1 MDEAPTGNCSCLK
14 ALTVEKVEKEV
25 AIGNIVWMNDAA
37 GNAHAVLYAKRRM
50 VPKAATIERTHIER
64 GFAHL
69 GASIDKYRKFLP
81 NLETML
87 KNADKK
93 ITIDI
98 EEQFRM
104 DEYQRLNVAAIS
116 SLIREVPADEYDR
129 VELEQRDVP
138 AVSGLEVKDRTEG
151 GIGKFVA
158 NRGPR
163 EDEELEEMEE
173 EPAETISG
181 STKKPGKSNE
191 LANLIA
197 EQHNDLV
204 SDDYAETEE
213 TEEEE
218 DEEVFELAA
227 D

>member
-1 MDEAPTGNCSCLK
+1 MIKNDDK
-14 ALTVEKVEKEV
+14 
-25 AIGNIVWMNDAA
+25 NITTDV
-37 GNAHAVLYAKRRM
+37 
-50 VPKAATIERTHIER
+50 
-64 GFAHL
+64 
-69 GASIDKYRKFLP
+69 
-81 NLETML
+81 
-87 KNADKK
+87 
-93 ITIDI
+93 

-104 DEYQRLNVAAIS
+104 DEYQRLSVASLA
-116 SLIREVPADEYDR
+116 SLIRVVPADEYDR
-129 VELEQRDVP
+129 TEREQLGVP
-138 AVSGLEVKDRTEG
+138 VISGLEVKARTEG

-163 EDEELEEMEE
+163 EDEGPEETEE

-181 STKKPGKSNE
+181 STKKQGKSNE

-213 TEEEE
+213 TEEE